1 MKEYESFATSGA
13 LPHRS
18 YYIPFAETDNV
29 KYRYGIVDRNSS
41 SEFLSLNGEWQIKQ
55 HSRPEEVDIGEGLD
69 EVIPVPASVQMH
81 GYDQLQYLNCR
92 YPFPCNPPYVPHENP
107 TWHYRKRFTLTKGE
121 DRAYYLHFEG
131 VDSFFYVYINGELV
145 GYSQISH
152 ATSEFCVT
160 DFVKEGNNVLDVV
173 VLKWCAS
180 SYLEC
185 QDKFR
190 FSGIFRGV
198 YLLDRPRRH
207 IQDYRIQTSFEE
219 NGDGLL
225 VFCNEGDIP
234 VLLRFDGKTA
244 CVNGWGRV
252 ALKKKNVVK
261 WTAEN
266 PKLYTLEISA
276 NGEKIIEKVGFR
288 EITIDG
294 CVFKING
301 EAVKLKGVNRHEFS
315 PIGGATVTLQETI
328 KDLKLMKEL
337 NVNAIRTSHYPD
349 MPEFYQLC
357 DYYGFYI
364 VDECDLE
371 THGAACRQGGY
382 DLKLWNEFAE
392 NKLFEE
398 GIFDRCAALVE
409 RDKNRSCVIMWS
421 LGNESGF
428 GKAFFKGAEYI
439 CRRDSR
445 PIHYE
450 GLQNAPKKYYYSK
463 HVDVVS
469 SMYPSLDWIKK
480 EVLENEKETRPFVLC
495 EYSHAMGNS
504 CGDLAQYWQLIY
516 NNPQMM
522 GAFVWEWADHAIK
535 GKKGWLYG
543 GDFGEDVHD
552 GNFCCDGLLTP
563 DRKLKSSALEMKA
576 VYGGRLKSEKK
587 EIKIPA
593 EKPTKKEVKI
603 TFNADTGALNLIQV
617 GEKQLLA
624 SPMKLNIL
632 RYIDNERLN
641 LSEYAEFDM
650 RHSKSIVIS
659 GQAQENG
666 MTFEGIIASNCND
679 PSVYYTL
686 AYERIEGGLKIKLK
700 YKLADYVKRIPRI
713 GFEMALPK
721 EYQNFSYIGFGP
733 YESYIDKNCLCEY
746 GQYTSTAEKNFVNY
760 IRPQENGSHYGTEYL
775 KIDGAFSVTA
785 AKPFSFSIL
794 PFTTEQLFDC
804 KHAFELKR
812 KGIISVCIDL
822 AMRGVGT
829 HSCGPELAK
838 EFEVP
843 REGENEFILIFE

>member
-18 YYIPFAETDNV
+18 YYLPFAETDKV
-29 KYRYGIVDRNSS
+29 KYSYGIVDRNSS
-41 SEFLSLNGEWQIKQ
+41 SEFLSLDGEWQIKQ
-55 HSRPEEVDIGEGLD
+55 HARPEDVNINEGL
-69 EVIPVPASVQMH
+69 EAVIPVPASVQMH
-81 GYDQLQYLNCR
+81 GYDRLQYLNCR

-107 TWHYRKRFTLTKGE
+107 TWHYRKTFSINKE
-121 DRAYYLHFEG
+121 DRAYELHFEG
-131 VDSFFYVYINGELV
+131 VDSFFYVYLNGKLV
-145 GYSQISH
+145 GYSQVSH
-152 ATSEFCVT
+152 ATSVFSVAQYLQ
-160 DFVKEGNNVLDVV
+160 EGENVLDVV

-190 FSGIFRGV
+190 FSGIFRSV
-198 YLLDRPRRH
+198 YLLNRPKAH
-207 IQDYRIQTSFEE
+207 VEDYRIQTYFDE
-219 NGDGLL
+219 NGDGI
-225 VFCNEGDIP
+225 VMVANESDIP
-234 VLLRFDGKTA
+234 VLVSFDGKTA
-244 CVNGWGRV
+244 CVNAWGRV
-252 ALKKKNVVK
+252 ALKKKNPVK
-261 WTAEN
+261 WSAEM
-266 PKLYTLEISA
+266 PKLYTLQLCA
-276 NGEKIIEKVGFR
+276 NGEKIIEKIGFR
-288 EITIDG
+288 EIQIDG

-315 PIGGATVTLQETI
+315 PVGGATVTIKETV
-328 KDLKLMKEL
+328 KDLLLMKEL

-371 THGAACRQGGY
+371 THGAATRQGGY

-398 GIFDRCAALVE
+398 GIYDRCAALVE
-409 RDKNRSCVIMWS
+409 RDKNRPCVIMWS

-439 CRRDSR
+439 RHRDAR
-445 PIHYE
+445 PVHYE
-450 GLQNAPKKYYYSK
+450 GLQNAPKKYYYTK
-463 HVDVVS
+463 YVDVVS
-469 SMYPSLDWIKK
+469 SMYPSLEWIKK
-480 EVLENEKETRPFVLC
+480 EVLDNEKETRPFVLC

-504 CGDLAQYWQLIY
+504 CGDLAQYWELIY

-563 DRKLKSSALEMKA
+563 DRKFKSSALEMKA
-576 VYGGRLKSEKK
+576 VYGGKLKSEVKSV
-587 EIKIPA
+587 EI
-593 EKPTKKEVKI
+593 PTDKATEKEVKI
-603 TFNADTGALNLIQV
+603 DFNAYTGGLNSVQV
-617 GEKQLLA
+617 GGEELLA
-624 SPMKLNIL
+624 APLKLNIL
-632 RYIDNERLN
+632 RYTDNERLN
-641 LSEYAEFDM
+641 LAEYAEFDM
-650 RHSKSIVIS
+650 RHSKGIVVTEEEKDGKRIF
-659 GQAQENG
+659 NG
-666 MTFEGIIASNCND
+666 VIASNCND
-679 PSVYYTL
+679 PSVYYTI
-686 AYERIEGGLKIKLK
+686 AYEQIKGGLKIKLK
-700 YKLADYVKRIPRI
+700 YKIAPYVKRIPRI
-713 GFEMALPK
+713 GLEFALPK
-721 EYQNFSYIGFGP
+721 NYDKFSYVGFGP

-746 GQYTSTAEKNFVNY
+746 GYYSATAESNFVNY
-760 IRPQENGSHYGTEYL
+760 IRPQENGSHYHTEYL
-775 KIDGAFSVTA
+775 KVDGAFSVTA
-785 AKPFSFSIL
+785 EKPFSFSVL
-794 PFTTEQLFDC
+794 PFTSEQFFDA

-812 KGIISVCIDL
+812 KGLVNVCIDL

-843 REGENEFILIFE
+843 REGENEFTVIFQ